1 MKRII
6 FTLLFSDGYFFLS
19 RNFRLQKVGDLKW
32 LFTNYDLENITNY
45 IDELVIINLSKKN
58 KSKFFKVINKISK
71 KTFIPITAGG
81 NIKNFDDV
89 KKILDAGSDK
99 IIINS
104 LFFDNPL
111 ICKDISNK
119 YGKQFLVGS
128 IDYKYEGKN
137 IKIFNSKKKIFSKID
152 LNSWINHLVYNGAGE
167 VILQSI
173 DQDGTGMGLD
183 LKILNR
189 FKKKQVPIIIMGG
202 VGNYEHILK
211 AIKNEKCDAISTANL
226 FNFIGNEFYYS
237 RKKIEKTNK
246 LPIKNQQRIQLFK
259 NMFR

>member
-32 LFTNYDLENITNY
+32 LFSNYDLENITNY
-45 IDELVIINLSKKN
+45 IDELVIINLSKKE
-58 KSKFFKVINKISK
+58 KSKFLKVISKISK

-81 NIKNFDDV
+81 NINNLDDV
-89 KKILDAGSDK
+89 RKILDSGSDK

-104 LFFDNPL
+104 LFFENPQT
-111 ICKDISNK
+111 CKEISNK

-128 IDYKYEGKN
+128 VDYKYVGRN
-137 IKIFNSKKKIFSKID
+137 IRIINSKKKIFTDKD
-152 LNSWINHLVYNGAGE
+152 LNSWINHLVYYGAGE

-183 LKILNR
+183 LKILNQ
-189 FKKKQVPIIIMGG
+189 FKKKQVPIILMGG

-211 AIKNEKCDAISTANL
+211 AVKNKRCDAVSTANL
-226 FNFIGNEFYYS
+226 FNFIGNEFYFS

-246 LPIKNQQRIQLFK
+246 LPIKNQQQIQLFK
-259 NMFR
+259 NMFK